1 MARILIGVSGG
12 IAAYKAVELVRL
24 ATKAGHAVRV
34 VQTPTSLEFVG
45 AATFEGVTGAP
56 VLVDEFEADPA
67 RGAFPGDVAPDHD
80 PISHLELV
88 RNCDAYVIAP
98 ASANTLAKLAAGQ
111 ADNLLT
117 SAALACTAPLVLA
130 PAMNGAMWSNPAT
143 VANVE
148 TLRDRGAHIVDPTTG
163 QLASKGE
170 WGTGRLAEPSDI
182 LVAIEQVLAKSSDDD
197 GQAAIESHPLVA
209 LETVSGSAL
218 HGLRVL
224 VTAGGTREP
233 IDAVRYVGNRSSGRM
248 GVALA
253 AEAAR
258 RGAEVTLVG
267 ANLAV
272 TAPDGVQLVEVSTA
286 AELEQATRKAFAT
299 ADILLMAAAVAD
311 FRPADAA
318 NGKIKK
324 GERDDLTV
332 RLEPTTDVL
341 ASLAAERRD
350 GQTLVGFAAEHG
362 AGALDHARGKLERKQ
377 LDAVVLNDVSQPGIG
392 FDSADNEVT
401 VITAAGEQPVPR
413 ASKPA
418 VASAIL
424 DCVESLRTT
433 ASEVNP

>member
-24 ATKAGHAVRV
+24 ATKAGHSVRV
-34 VQTPTSLEFVG
+34 VQTPASQRFVG

-56 VLVDEFEADPA
+56 VLVDEFEQDPA
-67 RGAFPGDVAPDHD
+67 RGAFPGDRPPSHD

-88 RNCDAYVIAP
+88 RNCDAYAVAP
-98 ASANTLAKLAAGQ
+98 ASANTISKLAAGQ

-117 SAALACTAPLVLA
+117 SAALACTAPLILA
-130 PAMNGAMWSNPAT
+130 PAMNGAMWANPAT
-143 VANVE
+143 AANID
-148 TLRDRGAHIVDPTTG
+148 TLRERGARIVEPATG
-163 QLASKGE
+163 ELASKGE
-170 WGTGRLAEPSDI
+170 WGTGRLAEPSEI
-182 LVAIEQVLAKSSDDD
+182 L
-197 GQAAIESHPLVA
+197 AAIERALAEPPGAAGQPAIDAHPPAV
-209 LETVSGSAL
+209 LETSAGSGL

-258 RGAEVTLVG
+258 RGARVTLIG

-272 TAPDGVQLVEVSTA
+272 AAPDGVTLVEVATA
-286 AELEQATRKAFAT
+286 AELESATRASFT
-299 ADILLMAAAVAD
+299 VADVLLMAAAVAD
-311 FRPADAA
+311 FAPADAA
-318 NGKIKK
+318 GGKIEK
-324 GERDDLTV
+324 GGRDELTV

-341 ASLAAERRD
+341 ASLAAERRE

-362 AGALDHARGKLERKQ
+362 QGALERARAKLERKRI
-377 LDAVVLNDVSQPGIG
+377 DAVVLNDVSQPGIG
-392 FDSADNEVT
+392 FDSVDNEVT
-401 VITAAGEQPVPR
+401 VVTAAGDEALPR

-418 VASAIL
+418 VAAAIL
-424 DCVESLRTT
+424 DRVESLLGAR
-433 ASEVNP
+433 

>member
-34 VQTPTSLEFVG
+34 VQTPSSLRFVG
-45 AATFEGVTGAP
+45 KATFEGVTGAP
-56 VLVDEFEADPA
+56 VLVDEFEDDPA
-67 RGAFPGDVAPDHD
+67 RGAFPGDAAPDHE

-88 RNCDAYVIAP
+88 RNCDVYVVAP
-98 ASANTLAKLAAGQ
+98 ASANTLAKLATGQ

-117 SAALACTAPLVLA
+117 SAALACTAPLLVA
-130 PAMNGAMWSNPAT
+130 PAMNGAMWVHPAT
-143 VANVE
+143 IANVE
-148 TLRDRGAHIVDPTTG
+148 ALRARGAQIVEPTTG
-163 QLASKGE
+163 ALASKGE
-170 WGTGRLAEPSDI
+170 WGTGRLAEPAD
-182 LVAIEQVLAKSSDDD
+182 LL
-197 GQAAIESHPLVA
+197 AAIEGVLAEPTTPA
-209 LETVSGSAL
+209 TAGPL

-253 AEAAR
+253 REAAR
-258 RGAEVTLVG
+258 RGADVTLVG

-272 TAPDGVQLVEVSTA
+272 PAPAEVRLVEVTTA
-286 AELEQATRKAFAT
+286 AELERATRGEFAT
-299 ADILLMAAAVAD
+299 ADVLLMAAAVAD
-311 FRPADAA
+311 FRPAEATD
-318 NGKIKK
+318 GKIKK
-324 GERDDLTV
+324 GDRDELTV

-362 AGALDHARGKLERKQ
+362 TGALDNARDKLDRKR

-392 FDSADNEVT
+392 FDTADNEVT
-401 VITAAGEQPVPR
+401 VVTAAAELVVPR
-413 ASKPA
+413 ASKDA

-433 ASEVNP
+433 QAR